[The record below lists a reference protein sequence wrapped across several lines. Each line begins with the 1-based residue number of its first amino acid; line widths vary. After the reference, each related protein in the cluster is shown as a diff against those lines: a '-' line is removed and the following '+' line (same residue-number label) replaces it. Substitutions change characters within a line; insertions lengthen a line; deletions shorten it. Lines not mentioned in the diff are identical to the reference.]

1 LTKDIEAPPRRFDRE
16 TYRRR
21 HTAER
26 RFNRLKGLRGVTTRY
41 DKTATSYEAAVF
53 LAVPALG
60 KTRLKTDPAAVTGN
74 VHVRRGTVTPGM
86 APGVTQADRGDSPPP
101 GH

>member
-1 LTKDIEAPPRRFDRE
+1 
-16 TYRRR
+16 
-21 HTAER
+21 
-26 RFNRLKGLRGVTTRY
+26 LRGVTTRY

-53 LAVPALG
+53 LAVPAPG

-86 APGVTQADRGDSPPP
+86 APGVTQADRGESPPP